1 MIGRGWGTEGS
12 VQSHYWTG
20 GGGENTCVQASGHED
35 GGRLLSG
42 SCLPAELAR
51 TNIKPLLPLA
61 RANATDV
68 SEKLDRKV

>member
-1 MIGRGWGTEGS
+1 M
-12 VQSHYWTG
+12 
-20 GGGENTCVQASGHED
+20 QASGHED

>member
-1 MIGRGWGTEGS
+1 MGGGGVLRGASSPITGL
-12 VQSHYWTG
+12 G